1 MKRDD
6 DANPNHSV
14 GERLVA
20 GRRTGW
26 SDCAGSPLAAEE
38 IDRVK
43 MAGGAVD
50 VRLCAVIEPVDDMCV
65 LTLAPRE
72 MLTLV

>member
-14 GERLVA
+14 DET
-20 GRRTGW
+20 GRGAVGGRTVC
-26 SDCAGSPLAAEE
+26 STDRAAEE

-65 LTLAPRE
+65 LTLGPR
-72 MLTLV
+72 